1 VTTLDDN
8 HKRALSTSLL
18 IIEKDLR
25 NIAGELQR
33 AGGTRDTIFYSK
45 VNDIDQMKATR
56 ILSGVQS
63 MLQEIK
69 RVKEEAELGTRKES
83 IEKEV
88 YSLLIEIWT
97 LLEDLRPER
106 LTAYGP
112 LTEKDKELL
121 RPQIQGLLRMVND
134 MLSAL
139 R

>member
-1 VTTLDDN
+1 MTTLDDN

>member
-1 VTTLDDN
+1 MDDN